1 MATRELGVPFPG
13 GINAAIAWANDNDW
27 GDLPLDPVDPRDPAD
42 DEKPVPR
49 LHHPK
54 PNRATCSCGCQD
66 WTGEAIRCASCE
78 EPLYR

>member
-1 MATRELGVPFPG
+1 MATRELGVPCPG
-13 GINAAIAWANDNDW
+13 GINAAIAWANADNW
-27 GDLPLDPVDPRDPAD
+27 EDLPPDPVD
-42 DEKPVPR
+42 DETPVSR

-66 WTGEAIRCASCE
+66 WTGQASHCPNCE